1 MRNIIAVTIITYMR
15 NFFGILFDQPCSML
29 RIFIIFKS
37 ILTKDDLI
45 ILHNIIVPNTKG
57 PFSLVLIIHII
68 YNIIN
73 LSIFKLK
80 FHKTII
86 IYKCV
91 YTCCACEDCV
101 CARSVCAA
109 SVRRHFL
116 YFFVYFLEKLKL
128 FIRLKIFIWIYRNF
142 NIILKCIICCPSI
155 KHFLLNIIII
165 IIYLSYN
172 HKVINYHQLNYWFRI
187 SLKYTTFLY
196 HHD

>member
-1 MRNIIAVTIITYMR
+1 MIIRYRACIALPYLKTYHLNIYLPVKFLCACCVCVHCVCAHCVTAHCLYA
-15 NFFGILFDQPCSML
+15 
-29 RIFIIFKS
+29 
-37 ILTKDDLI
+37 
-45 ILHNIIVPNTKG
+45 H
-57 PFSLVLIIHII
+57 
-68 YNIIN
+68 
-73 LSIFKLK
+73 
-80 FHKTII
+80 
-86 IYKCV
+86 CV
-91 YTCCACEDCV
+91 YTCCVCEHCV

-128 FIRLKIFIWIYRNF
+128 FIRLKIFIWINQNF

-155 KHFLLNIIII
+155 KHFLLNIVII

>member
-1 MRNIIAVTIITYMR
+1 MR

-86 IYKCV
+86 NIKQK
-91 YTCCACEDCV
+91 
-101 CARSVCAA
+101 R
-109 SVRRHFL
+109 
-116 YFFVYFLEKLKL
+116 EKTFMKTTL
-128 FIRLKIFIWIYRNF
+128 FNAYE
-142 NIILKCIICCPSI
+142 S
-155 KHFLLNIIII
+155 
-165 IIYLSYN
+165 
-172 HKVINYHQLNYWFRI
+172 QLH
-187 SLKYTTFLY
+187 SKP
-196 HHD
+196 HG